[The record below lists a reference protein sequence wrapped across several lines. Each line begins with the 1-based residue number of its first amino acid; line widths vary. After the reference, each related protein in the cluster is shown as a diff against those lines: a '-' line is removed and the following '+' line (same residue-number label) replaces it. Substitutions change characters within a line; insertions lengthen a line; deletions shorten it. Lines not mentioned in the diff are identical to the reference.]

1 MALRLL
7 LDKSDGMDILF
18 PPDSTTAFDVR
29 LSDCDVEP
37 SDSSSELVPLDS
49 DTNAFSFMPFSRIPP
64 FCALACFLMEQE
76 ALLLELEALELE
88 ELDELEVDELDELEV
103 DELDEL
109 ELDELEELE
118 LDDLLLKS
126 KVLSDSICVG
136 LYLFRFCSPLILV
149 SKLLHYQIVLS

>member
-1 MALRLL
+1 MPYSRL
-7 LDKSDGMDILF
+7 
-18 PPDSTTAFDVR
+18 
-29 LSDCDVEP
+29 
-37 SDSSSELVPLDS
+37 
-49 DTNAFSFMPFSRIPP
+49 PP
-64 FCALACFLMEQE
+64 FCALACFLVELE
-76 ALLLELEALELE
+76 ALFLELEALEL
-88 ELDELEVDELDELEV
+88 DELDELEV
-103 DELDEL
+103 DKLDKLELDELELEELELDELEEL

>member
-1 MALRLL
+1 MPYSRL
-7 LDKSDGMDILF
+7 
-18 PPDSTTAFDVR
+18 
-29 LSDCDVEP
+29 
-37 SDSSSELVPLDS
+37 
-49 DTNAFSFMPFSRIPP
+49 PP
-64 FCALACFLMEQE
+64 FCALACFLVELE
-76 ALLLELEALELE
+76 ALFLELEALEL
-88 ELDELEVDELDELEV
+88 DELDELEV
-103 DELDEL
+103 DKLDKLELDELELEEL